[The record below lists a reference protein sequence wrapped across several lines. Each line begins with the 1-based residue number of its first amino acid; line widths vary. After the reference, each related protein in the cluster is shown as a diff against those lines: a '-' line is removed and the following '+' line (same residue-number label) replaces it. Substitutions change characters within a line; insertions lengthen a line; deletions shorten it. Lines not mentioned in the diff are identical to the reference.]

1 MAESQ
6 VPEASRHVGEDG
18 VRLKAETP
26 ELAVVH
32 AKPVGEG
39 VDQLRIG
46 AAEVMDGL
54 NELLIGAEAAIEG
67 GGVGD
72 IPRDALGVWLLRRRK
87 SRSCWPQSGWI

>member
-1 MAESQ
+1 
-6 VPEASRHVGEDG
+6 
-18 VRLKAETP
+18 
-26 ELAVVH
+26 
-32 AKPVGEG
+32 
-39 VDQLRIG
+39 
-46 AAEVMDGL
+46 MDGL